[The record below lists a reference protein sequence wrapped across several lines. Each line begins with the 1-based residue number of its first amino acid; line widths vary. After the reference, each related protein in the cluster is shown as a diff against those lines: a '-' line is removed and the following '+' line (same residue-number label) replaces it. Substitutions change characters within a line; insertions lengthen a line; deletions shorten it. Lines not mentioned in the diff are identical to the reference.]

1 MRRHA
6 EGASGKGVSAG
17 GGVRDGRPGSPPG
30 SGNNGDEVPLRDG
43 VQQPF
48 CSPSRRRI
56 SRLSPV
62 AFWTRTES
70 CTVVSPECVTSRSAR
85 SSPQPRMTFGGQDLY
100 PLLAPGRRFLC
111 DPLFD
116 EAGIPSSIRL
126 RLALAPRH
134 WSLLARV
141 VWFCGWSHGAE
152 SLREARGRAHRA
164 AERLGELAREHGSVM
179 LVGHGVMNRL
189 ISRALRRSGWRG
201 SASGF
206 AFWSVIAL
214 QRAA

>member
-1 MRRHA
+1 MPQIFLVRHGKPA
-6 EGASGKGVSAG
+6 CDDWTPVEGSAFARW
-17 GGVRDGRPGSPPG
+17 VRDYDDASIDVTVPPPASLQAQASAMG
-30 SGNNGDEVPLRDG
+30 
-43 VQQPF
+43 
-48 CSPSRRRI
+48 C
-56 SRLSPV
+56 V
-62 AFWTRTES
+62 ATSTLKRACES
-70 CTVVSPECVTSRSAR
+70 AK
-85 SSPQPRMTFGGQDLY
+85 
-100 PLLAPGRRFLC
+100 LLVPGRAFLC
-111 DPLFD
+111 DPLFA
-116 EAGIPSSIRL
+116 EAGIPSRIPL

-141 VWFCGWSHGAE
+141 VWFCGCSHGAE

-214 QRAA
+214 QRVA